1 MTSKAKVRW
10 NFSMSVSPAK
20 MLPKNNETIETRIYC
35 IAGPFTDIQEARL
48 DGLADFLVQGEL
60 RLCC

>member
-1 MTSKAKVRW
+1 
-10 NFSMSVSPAK
+10 MSVSPAK